1 MFTSGTI
8 GDGAFESLT
17 SGNVKY
23 SRDALIAHTALNE
36 GCALCAIGKCCGDIL
51 SVLPAQAHETRF
63 ALHSAVPWKMRP
75 SAGIRQQPRVS
86 PEARGEEKSRK
97 RKSWTVDNAWWFL
110 E

>member
-51 SVLPAQAHETRF
+51 SVLTCT
-63 ALHSAVPWKMRP
+63 
-75 SAGIRQQPRVS
+75 G
-86 PEARGEEKSRK
+86 ARGALRAALGCAMEDETISRNPAAAK
-97 RKSWTVDNAWWFL
+97 GLTRSAW
-110 E
+110 